1 MRQDVQPC
9 GPAAKLPCCNGGA
22 AAPLQAQRVK
32 LVVEG
37 AENKRRLKEIED
49 RILHVLSSSQGNIL
63 EDATA
68 IQILS
73 EAKLV
78 GSPNTPHHTQEPIRV
93 TLYLLR
99 TCTPACSS

>member
-1 MRQDVQPC
+1 
-9 GPAAKLPCCNGGA
+9 
-22 AAPLQAQRVK
+22 VK

-78 GSPNTPHHTQEPIRV
+78 GGPD
-93 TLYLLR
+93 TLHS
-99 TCTPACSS
+99 TPANPPVVHRRASCAKAACAR